1 MSEDSR
7 ELVFVCGPL
16 RQDGSHAS
24 VMDARAEWVG
34 PVTAK
39 GSLYAIGWVPAFLPG
54 KGEGKVVG
62 ELYRV
67 TPELLSELDEF
78 ETKASGEINGAGC
91 RRVKVE
97 AGMLSMAGER
107 RFEAWAWEWQGP
119 VEDRLRIASGD
130 WVDFASPRVFPW
142 FTWIAAACVIAFPA
156 GTVGAVLL
164 ELSKGGIPRI
174 VSGVLDVIILGAP
187 FAALGAIW
195 FGWRAREAKG
205 LLGCIGFFAFF
216 GAIVST
222 LVMLKWLA
230 HLLR

>member
-34 PVTAK
+34 PVTAE
-39 GSLYAIGWVPAFLPG
+39 GCLYAIGWVPAFLPG

-78 ETKASGEINGAGC
+78 ERKASGEIDGAGC
-91 RRVKVE
+91 SRVKVE

-107 RFEAWAWEWQGP
+107 IFEAWAWEWQGP

-130 WVDFASPRVFPW
+130 WV
-142 FTWIAAACVIAFPA
+142 
-156 GTVGAVLL
+156 
-164 ELSKGGIPRI
+164 
-174 VSGVLDVIILGAP
+174 
-187 FAALGAIW
+187 
-195 FGWRAREAKG
+195 
-205 LLGCIGFFAFF
+205 
-216 GAIVST
+216 
-222 LVMLKWLA
+222 
-230 HLLR
+230 